1 VLLNRKKATIKAY
14 LSKHGATVETVIMD
28 MSYSFRAAV
37 EEALDKPVIVADRF
51 HFVRCVNK
59 SMEKVR
65 IRVQEERNDYDRKK
79 VKKKR
84 FVFLK
89 GSKKMTD
96 KDRWYLQRYFTF
108 S

>member
-1 VLLNRKKATIKAY
+1 M
-14 LSKHGATVETVIMD
+14 GANVETVIMD

-65 IRVQEERNDYDRKK
+65 IRVQEERNDYDRNK
-79 VKKKR
+79 VKSNSCEKVKYR
-84 FVFLK
+84 CKYHWSL
-89 GSKKMTD
+89 SKS
-96 KDRWYLQRYFTF
+96 L
-108 S
+108 

>member
-1 VLLNRKKATIKAY
+1 
-14 LSKHGATVETVIMD
+14 MD

-65 IRVQEERNDYDRKK
+65 IRVQEYGMIMTARK
-79 VKKKR
+79 
-84 FVFLK
+84 
-89 GSKKMTD
+89 
-96 KDRWYLQRYFTF
+96 
-108 S
+108 